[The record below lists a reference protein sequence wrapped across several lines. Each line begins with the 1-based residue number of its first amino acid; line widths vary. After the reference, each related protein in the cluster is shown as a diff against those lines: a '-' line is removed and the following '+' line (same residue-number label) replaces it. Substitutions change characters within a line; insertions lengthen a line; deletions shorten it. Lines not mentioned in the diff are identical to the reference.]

1 MSKALSLPASDH
13 CCLAKQQV
21 VALIGQCHYAK
32 PNNAVKTRISSRSS
46 HCIEPE
52 FDAKGSQPMIPAPL
66 PDNEAARQRALDE
79 LQILDTLEEQ
89 AYDDL
94 TLIAAQ
100 ICETPIALVSLVDRD
115 RQWFKSHYGLDARET
130 PRDMAFCAHAILND
144 QPLVVEDS
152 LKDERFCDNPLATGA
167 PHVKFYA
174 GAPLILRNNI
184 RVGTL
189 CVIDDHAR
197 PLTDLQKQT
206 LEALA
211 RQVVSQLELR
221 LKLQAAAQ
229 IDKVKDEFVSMVNH
243 ELRTPLTSINGALSL
258 LRHEVTSTLPPQAM
272 QLVDVALRNS
282 GRLLNIV
289 NDILDVSKL
298 ESGKMEMQMTLFS
311 LTDFLKKSVEMNRI
325 YCETF
330 GCQLKLH
337 IADDIGAMQV
347 KADEGRLMQVMNN
360 LISNAAKFSHA
371 SDIIEIAAR
380 SREGRLL
387 ISVTDHGKG
396 IPADKQHDLFKK
408 FKQLSL
414 TSNDKAPGTGLGLNI
429 SKLIVE
435 QHGGT
440 IHCVSVPHEYTTFEF
455 SLPTA
460 RPRPHP

>member
-1 MSKALSLPASDH
+1 
-13 CCLAKQQV
+13 
-21 VALIGQCHYAK
+21 
-32 PNNAVKTRISSRSS
+32 
-46 HCIEPE
+46 
-52 FDAKGSQPMIPAPL
+52 MIPAPF
-66 PDNEAARQRALDE
+66 PDNEEERQRMLDE
-79 LQILDTLEEQ
+79 LRILDTLEEQ

-100 ICETPIALVSLVDRD
+100 ICDTPIALVSLIDRD
-115 RQWFKSHYGLDARET
+115 RQWFKSHHGLDARET
-130 PRDMAFCAHAILND
+130 PREFAFCAHVILSD
-144 QPLVVEDS
+144 HPLVVEDS
-152 LKDERFCDNPLATGA
+152 QKDARFCDNPLVTSA

-174 GAPLILRNNI
+174 GAPLILRKNI
-184 RVGTL
+184 RLGTL

-197 PLTDLQKQT
+197 SLTDMQKQA

-211 RQVVSQLELR
+211 RQVVSQFELR
-221 LKLQAAAQ
+221 LKLQVAERL
-229 IDKVKDEFVSMVNH
+229 DKVKNEFIAMVNH

-258 LRHEVTSTLPPQAM
+258 LRHEVTSTLPAEAM

-325 YCETF
+325 YSETF

-337 IADDIGAMQV
+337 IPDDIGTMQV
-347 KADEGRLMQVMNN
+347 KGDESRLMQVMNN

-371 SDIIEIAAR
+371 GDTIEISAG
-380 SREGRLL
+380 SKKGHLF

-396 IPADKQHDLFKK
+396 IPEDMQHDLFKK

-414 TSNDKAPGTGLGLNI
+414 ASNDKAPGTGLGLNI

-440 IHCVSVPHEYTTFEF
+440 IHCVSVPNEYTTFEF

-460 RPRPHP
+460 PP